1 MTPDNRLYA
10 LDFDGVICDSAIET
24 GISGWHAAR
33 QLWPE
38 MPAQMPEWVLSD
50 FRRIRPVLETGYE
63 AMLICRGLFKGL
75 EANQF
80 LDAFPRLIDELIRSE
95 NCSETQLK
103 TSFAQYR
110 DNWISRDMPGWIE
123 MNPLYGGV
131 KKLLQTLPTE
141 QCFIITTKQE
151 RFVHSILSANGIQL
165 PASQVF
171 GMDRQLKKTQILATL
186 QAEFPEKDVVFV
198 EDRLP
203 TLQTVIATPA
213 LKTLQLGFAAWGYNT
228 NADKQTAKQQA
239 GISYLA
245 SPEAILLS

>member
-1 MTPDNRLYA
+1 MPDNKLYA

-38 MPAQMPEWVLSD
+38 MPAQMPGWVLSD

-75 EANQF
+75 DATQF
-80 LDAFPRLIDELIRSE
+80 LDAFPRLIDKLIHSE

-103 TSFAQYR
+103 TSFAEYR
-110 DNWISRDMPGWIE
+110 DNWISRDLPGWIE
-123 MNPLYGGV
+123 MNPLYDGV
-131 KKLLQTLPTE
+131 QQLLQTLPTE

-151 RFVHSILSANGIQL
+151 RFVHAILSANGIQL
-165 PASQVF
+165 PMTQVF
-171 GMDRQLKKTQILATL
+171 GMDRKLKKTQILTDL
-186 QAEFPEKDVVFV
+186 QAEFPEKDLFFV

-228 NADKQTAKQQA
+228 EADKLSMQQQSA
-239 GISYLA
+239 IKYLR
-245 SPEAILLS
+245 SPESIFVS